1 MWPDFF
7 SSNTSAIPALFGD
20 STVLTLSKMPGWAE

>member
-7 SSNTSAIPALFGD
+7 SDDTTSIPALFGD
-20 STVLTLSKMPGWAE
+20 PQVMPLSQMPGWK

>member
-7 SSNTSAIPALFGD
+7 SDDTTLIPELFAD
-20 STVLTLSKMPGWAE
+20 PKVLTLSAMPGWH